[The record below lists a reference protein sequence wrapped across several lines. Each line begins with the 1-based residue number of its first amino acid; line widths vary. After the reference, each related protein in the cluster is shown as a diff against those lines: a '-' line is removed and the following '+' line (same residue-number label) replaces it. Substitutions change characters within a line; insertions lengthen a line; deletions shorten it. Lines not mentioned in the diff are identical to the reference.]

1 MSNGRWVPRSRACAG
16 RILVW
21 AVMARRIPRDE
32 SLARVH
38 GVGALFSAAYGNVGS
53 SIYYALGVT
62 AAFALGLTPVAFVI
76 AGLIFMATAATY
88 AEATVMY
95 PEAGGS
101 SSFARH
107 AFNEVISFFAAWGQ
121 MLNYIITVAISAFFV
136 PHYLAVFWPWLGES
150 PGDIVGGI
158 GVIAFLAALNIKGTQ
173 ESTRLNLILA
183 IADLLTQ
190 IVLVLIG
197 LVLVF
202 NPEILVDNVHLG
214 VAPSWGD
221 FLLGIAVGM
230 IAYTGIETISNMSEE
245 AKNAPETVPKGV
257 GLTVLAVLGLYALL
271 PLIALSAMPVHETA
285 GQFSTDLG
293 TKFADDPVLGIVENL
308 GLSAGLTD
316 MLRYYVGVLAAV
328 ILLIAT
334 NAGLIGVSRLT
345 FSMGHYRQLPERL
358 RQIHPHF
365 RTPYIAILVF
375 SGIAVIT
382 LIPGET
388 ELLATLYSFG
398 AMLSFTIAH
407 VSVIKLRQRYPNKER
422 EWKPPGSVRAFGF
435 DLPLTAVFGG
445 LGTFAA
451 WIVVMALNPRTLVI
465 GAIWMV
471 LGTAIYLLYRR
482 SLGLSPSQTHKV
494 LLPEPLGVEEIEYK
508 SVLVAFEDDEP
519 FNEQTLV
526 TAVKLAAKRRRAV
539 HVISIVTVPSHLP
552 LDAPLPGQEQEALSK
567 IEQAKLIGGLRV
579 SGHIH
584 RVRPNQAG
592 HSIAEEAREL
602 KATAL
607 VMGLRYRNG
616 APLYGKTLQ
625 TVLAERPCRVIVVGE
640 PERARSAPAGPPI
653 TPGVEA
659 PV

>member
-1 MSNGRWVPRSRACAG
+1 
-16 RILVW
+16 
-21 AVMARRIPRDE
+21 MARRIPRDE

-62 AAFALGLTPVAFVI
+62 AAFALGLTPIAFVI

-101 SSFARH
+101 ASFARH
-107 AFNEVISFFAAWGQ
+107 AFNELISFLAGWGQ

-150 PGDIVGGI
+150 PGDIIGGI
-158 GVIAFLAALNIKGTQ
+158 AVVVFLAALNVKGTQ

-183 IADLLTQ
+183 IADLCTQ
-190 IVLVLIG
+190 VILVVIG

-202 NPEILVDNVHLG
+202 NPSILVDNVHLG
-214 VAPSWGD
+214 VAPTWGD

-245 AKNAPETVPKGV
+245 AKDASKTIPKGV

-271 PLIALSAMPVHETA
+271 PLIALSAMPVHHVA
-285 GQFSTDLG
+285 GHYSTDLG

-308 GLSAGLTD
+308 GLGAGLTNI
-316 MLRYYVGVLAAV
+316 LRYYVGILAAV

-358 RQIHPHF
+358 RQVHPKY

-375 SGIAVIT
+375 SGIAIIT
-382 LIPGET
+382 MIPGET

-407 VSVIKLRQRYPNKER
+407 ISVKE
-422 EWKPPGSVRAFGF
+422 
-435 DLPLTAVFGG
+435 
-445 LGTFAA
+445 
-451 WIVVMALNPRTLVI
+451 
-465 GAIWMV
+465 
-471 LGTAIYLLYRR
+471 
-482 SLGLSPSQTHKV
+482 
-494 LLPEPLGVEEIEYK
+494 
-508 SVLVAFEDDEP
+508 
-519 FNEQTLV
+519 
-526 TAVKLAAKRRRAV
+526 
-539 HVISIVTVPSHLP
+539 
-552 LDAPLPGQEQEALSK
+552 
-567 IEQAKLIGGLRV
+567 
-579 SGHIH
+579 
-584 RVRPNQAG
+584 
-592 HSIAEEAREL
+592 SIAPKE
-602 KATAL
+602 
-607 VMGLRYRNG
+607 
-616 APLYGKTLQ
+616 
-625 TVLAERPCRVIVVGE
+625 
-640 PERARSAPAGPPI
+640 
-653 TPGVEA
+653 
-659 PV
+659 